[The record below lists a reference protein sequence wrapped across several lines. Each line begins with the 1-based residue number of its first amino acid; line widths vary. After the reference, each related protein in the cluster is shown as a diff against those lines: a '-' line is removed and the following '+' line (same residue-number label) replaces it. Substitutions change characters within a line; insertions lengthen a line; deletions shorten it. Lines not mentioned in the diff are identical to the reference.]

1 MYLNNEIVTYF
12 DSFGV
17 EHFPKETNKTIGNKN
32 ITKTISM
39 IREASLIICGYFCTA
54 FIDFMLKAKSLLDYT
69 HSF

>member
-1 MYLNNEIVTYF
+1 M
-12 DSFGV
+12 
-17 EHFPKETNKTIGNKN
+17 IGNKN

-39 IREASLIICGYFCTA
+39 IREASLIICEYFCTE